1 MILRLVFSLLLEFCF
16 LFSSFSFSL
25 LFFSWHTRMYA
36 HAAVLC
42 IYTCIPVSLTL
53 DKHLHEFKTAARK
66 LVKSKEQRAHLEI
79 PQDRALIL
87 GTSSLLPF
95 LLALFSRLASYD
107 YVLIVVLS
115 LEKNLLDPQEKN

>member
-1 MILRLVFSLLLEFCF
+1 MNDSSSCF
-16 LFSSFSFSL
+16 LPPSRILLSL
-25 LFFSWHTRMYA
+25 FILLILFFFFMAYVYA

-42 IYTCIPVSLTL
+42 IYTCTPVSLTL

-79 PQDRALIL
+79 PEDRALIL
-87 GTSSLLPF
+87 GTSFLLFF

-115 LEKNLLDPQEKN
+115 LEKNLFDPQEKN

>member
-1 MILRLVFSLLLEFCF
+1 
-16 LFSSFSFSL
+16 
-25 LFFSWHTRMYA
+25 MYA

-115 LEKNLLDPQEKN
+115 LEKNSFDPREKN